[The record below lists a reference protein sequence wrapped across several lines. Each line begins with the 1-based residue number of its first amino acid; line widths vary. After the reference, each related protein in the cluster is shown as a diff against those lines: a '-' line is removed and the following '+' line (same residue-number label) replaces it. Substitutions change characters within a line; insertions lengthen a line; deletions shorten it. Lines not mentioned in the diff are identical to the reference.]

1 MPELIT
7 ILNDASGIH
16 NPKPRM
22 NYSIQTRF
30 KTPSQ
35 MQVIKQW
42 CEEAVGARRDTINPD
57 GIWTC
62 YWEGPQI
69 EYGTAH
75 KWWFVNEKDAII
87 FALKWT

>member
-1 MPELIT
+1 MKLQT
-7 ILNDASGIH
+7 QSHL
-16 NPKPRM
+16 K
-22 NYSIQTRF
+22 YSIRTRF

-35 MQVIKQW
+35 MDEIAQW
-42 CEEAVGARRDTINPD
+42 CEEMFGVRSGNHNEIQD
-57 GIWTC
+57 GIWSC